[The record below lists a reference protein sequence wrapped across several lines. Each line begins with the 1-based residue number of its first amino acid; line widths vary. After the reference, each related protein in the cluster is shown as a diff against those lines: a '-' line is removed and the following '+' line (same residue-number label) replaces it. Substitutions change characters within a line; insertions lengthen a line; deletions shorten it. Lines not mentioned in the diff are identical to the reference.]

1 MFYMF
6 INNDGEV
13 IVVYW
18 PKMDDQNWYVKWV
31 QYSNSEPQALW
42 GDHVM
47 AATSYTL
54 RRYDVEHLP
63 EWSSYPV
70 VLMRMRVRQGI
81 SGWIYGR
88 FVRFLNGKCQPR
100 ETLSQKTSPPP
111 NQMFVKGIL
120 ARVSQAREFLNWC
133 GVAGKR
139 LGNRFWSRRVTEERV
154 SWGLS
159 FFNTFTVW
167 YLFRGTTWNES
178 HVYKCDVYETLLF
191 LYMKS
196 FVPATIFPVWLT
208 CSSFFGRIL
217 PRCKIICYKLKTEN
231 PNESTSISNE
241 FEANKTGRSVD
252 SCYTPEN

>member
-1 MFYMF
+1 MNHVFMF
-6 INNDGEV
+6 INNDGAV

-31 QYSNSEPQALW
+31 RYSNSEPQALW

-88 FVRFLNGKCQPR
+88 FVRFLKGKMPTKRNPFSKNKPPTQPD
-100 ETLSQKTSPPP
+100 
-111 NQMFVKGIL
+111 MFVKGIL
-120 ARVSQAREFLNWC
+120 ARVSQEKARKFLNGC

-139 LGNRFWSRRVTEERV
+139 LGNRFWSRV
-154 SWGLS
+154 GLS

-167 YLFRGTTWNES
+167 YLFALRENPEEPLEMNLMFINVMFMKHYYFYIWNR
-178 HVYKCDVYETLLF
+178 LF
-191 LYMKS
+191 RLPFS
-196 FVPATIFPVWLT
+196 SIFPVWLT

-217 PRCKIICYKLKTEN
+217 PRCK
-231 PNESTSISNE
+231 
-241 FEANKTGRSVD
+241 
-252 SCYTPEN
+252 